1 MSYRSKRKLGYRR
14 HLVRPDRS
22 SAFRMKV
29 KDRPHG
35 VLCMSL
41 EFRSFQ
47 LIELKFLFQLEIILN
62 QWKPEVQPLPKR
74 KLIFFLD
81 PEF

>member
-1 MSYRSKRKLGYRR
+1 MSCRSKRKLGHRR
-14 HLVRPDRS
+14 HFVRPDRS

-29 KDRPHG
+29 KDRPHE

-41 EFRSFQ
+41 GFRSFQ
-47 LIELKFLFQLEIILN
+47 LIALKFLFELETILN
-62 QWKPEVQPLPKR
+62 KWKLEVQPLPTG
-74 KLIFFLD
+74 KLKFCLG

>member
-1 MSYRSKRKLGYRR
+1 MSYHSKRKLGHRR
-14 HLVRPDRS
+14 HLARPDRS

-29 KDRPHG
+29 KDRPHE

-47 LIELKFLFQLEIILN
+47 LIELKFYYQLEIILN
-62 QWKPEVQPLPKR
+62 QWKLEVQRLPIR
-74 KLIFFLD
+74 KLKFCLG